1 MLGSRGKSSSLF
13 RIAGVDENL
22 REPRIERLS
31 WAESRL
37 SLRVRVNGSYAD
49 KVELVPN
56 NHVFDAAQ

>member
-1 MLGSRGKSSSLF
+1 MSRGIWQV
-13 RIAGVDENL
+13 R
-22 REPRIERLS
+22 
-31 WAESRL
+31 AESRL